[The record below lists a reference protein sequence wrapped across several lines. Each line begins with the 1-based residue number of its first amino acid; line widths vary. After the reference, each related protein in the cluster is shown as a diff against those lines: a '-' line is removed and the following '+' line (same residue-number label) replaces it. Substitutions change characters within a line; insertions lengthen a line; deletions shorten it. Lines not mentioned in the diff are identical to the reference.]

1 MAKKVT
7 STGNGAVKLSK
18 PSHIIIRPFTADG
31 IAGNDYYD
39 LDDVVRDTTSIS
51 QDDNDTTDIERE
63 TSDTPILS
71 IVTTGKYQ
79 FAAEVAD
86 TQADVLSALCGFIKD
101 TDGKVYAP
109 SGYKLLYAEVAVV
122 FDNADGTTCTALI
135 LPKLQLNSKTTIE
148 SLNSNLAKVAL
159 AGTGQ
164 LAEITKADG
173 STKIKVPF
181 YIDPSYTLPVDGK

>member
-1 MAKKVT
+1 MATKVT
-7 STGNGAVKLSK
+7 STGAGAIKLSK
-18 PSHIIIRPFTADG
+18 PSHIIVRPFNGNA
-31 IAGNDYYD
+31 AGDDYYD

-63 TSDTPILS
+63 TSDTPIMS

-79 FAAEVAD
+79 FSAEVAD
-86 TQADVLSALCGFIKD
+86 TQADVLKALCDFTVD
-101 TDGKVYAP
+101 TDGKMYAP
-109 SGYKLLYAEVAVV
+109 STYKTKYCEVAVV
-122 FDNADGTTCTALI
+122 FEQNSNNIALI

-159 AGTGQ
+159 AGTAQ
-164 LAEITKADG
+164 LAEITLKDA

-181 YIDPSYTLPVDGK
+181 YIDPNYTLPE